1 MEEYLALERELL
13 RLRQNPQR
21 DEQAEDSLLE
31 QMDYV
36 WWRLS
41 KEQQAAIKARHK
53 TDGPS
58 STR

>member
-1 MEEYLALERELL
+1 LNRELL
-13 RLRQNPQR
+13 RLRQNPQH
-21 DEQAEDSLLE
+21 DEQTEDSLLE

-41 KEQQAAIKARHK
+41 KEQQAAINARHK
-53 TDGPS
+53 ADGPS